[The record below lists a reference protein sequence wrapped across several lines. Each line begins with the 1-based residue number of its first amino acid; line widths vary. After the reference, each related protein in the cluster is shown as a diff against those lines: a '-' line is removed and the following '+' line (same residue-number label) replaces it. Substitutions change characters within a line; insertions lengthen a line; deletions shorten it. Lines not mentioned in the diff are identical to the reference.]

1 MCRGGFYMRAY
12 NEKNSKVICKNL
24 GIADSFFDRLKGLMF
39 REKLNKGEG
48 LLIIPCNSI
57 HTFFM
62 KFPIDVLF
70 VNKEDKIVASIE
82 KMKPSRI
89 SKIYGKA
96 KYVVELPAG
105 TIEKCDISVGDRI
118 IYEK

>member
-1 MCRGGFYMRAY
+1 MKAY
-12 NEKNSKVICKNL
+12 NKRNSKIVCENIE
-24 GIADSFFDRLKGLMF
+24 IATSFFARLKGLMF

-48 LLIIPCNSI
+48 LLINPCNSI

-70 VNKEDKIVASIE
+70 VNKEDEIIACIE

-96 KYVVELPAG
+96 KYVVELSAG
-105 TIEKCDISVGDRI
+105 TIESKDIKVGDRI
-118 IYEK
+118 IYAK